1 MAGDR
6 VNLAAAE
13 AARVGECFLAPS
25 WVLLDDARGLT
36 ARDLASGA
44 ELRLDVGSALGSG
57 LGSAL
62 GPDPGSA
69 PTPAPGSR
77 ASWWAALPGRL
88 RALSA
93 LEPELAPLA
102 SAWEQHAPVPLDRAA
117 LLAGEGFE
125 LLFLELTARCNEACL
140 HCYAEAGP
148 SARAAL
154 DGATVRAVLEDA
166 RALGFRRVQLT
177 GGDPL
182 LSPWLVPAA
191 RWATALGFEQVEIFT
206 NGLALTAD
214 LLRRLR
220 GLPVAFACSCYS
232 FDPAVHDRITRR
244 PGSQRRTVRALR
256 RVLAAGLPLRV
267 GIIALDENR
276 AQVEATRQWLERLG
290 VPAHAIGVSAQRR
303 VGRGSATALEL
314 PSATAS
320 SWPSGDELATERAPF
335 AGKAAVAANGTV
347 YPCIF
352 TRTLPL
358 GSVHRQTLREI
369 LTAPVALADAWG
381 ALGERAAAW
390 ADRLACGECRM
401 RAALLAGERAS
412 AASGPLGSTAEPAA

>member
-1 MAGDR
+1 MEGDR
-6 VNLAAAE
+6 VEAAVAE
-13 AARVGECFLAPS
+13 ATRARFLAPS
-25 WVLLDDARGLT
+25 WVLLDDARGVT

-44 ELRLDVGSALGSG
+44 ELRLEVGSALGS
-57 LGSAL
+57 A
-62 GPDPGSA
+62 PGSA
-69 PTPAPGSR
+69 PTSAPGSR

-93 LEPELAPLA
+93 FEPELAPLA
-102 SAWEQHAPVPLDRAA
+102 GAWEQHAPVPLDRAA

-125 LLFLELTARCNEACL
+125 LLFVELTARCNEACL
-140 HCYAEAGP
+140 HCYAEASP
-148 SARAAL
+148 SASAAL
-154 DGATVRAVLEDA
+154 DGATLRAVLEDA
-166 RALGFRRVQLT
+166 RVLGFRRVQLT

-191 RWATALGFEQVEIFT
+191 RWAAALGFEQVEIFT

-232 FDPAVHDRITRR
+232 FDPAVHDRITQR

-256 RVLAAGLPLRV
+256 RVLAAGFPLRV

-276 AQVEATRQWLERLG
+276 AQVEATREWLERLG
-290 VPAHAIGVSAQRR
+290 VPAHAIGVSAQRQ
-303 VGRGSATALEL
+303 VGRGTVTALDPASATVSSL
-314 PSATAS
+314 PSG
-320 SWPSGDELATERAPF
+320 GDAACERVPF
-335 AGKAAVAANGTV
+335 TGKAAVAADGTV

-352 TRTLPL
+352 SRTLPL
-358 GSVHRQTLREI
+358 GSVHRQSLRAI
-369 LTAPVALADAWG
+369 LTAPVALPGELA

-390 ADRLACGECRM
+390 ADRLACGECRV
-401 RAALLAGERAS
+401 RAALLAEARPS
-412 AASGPLGSTAEPAA
+412 TTPGPLESTVGPTA